1 MFDGGNLNLFL
12 CYAVGEFIHHV
23 DDNQSI
29 GGNSDLCLDCPLEG
43 ISESLSMAGNRINAD
58 RITVAKPERVGKDM
72 LRIRSSNPNDSRMMR
87 RLLAIS
93 FFGSGFVALNN
104 KVLVELGLQDQRA
117 QFLFIVYLTGLI
129 IGLLI
134 ARPKDIKLAAKDWQ
148 VGIFMGITGI
158 GAAYF
163 LIQALLELQGIIVFP
178 VRSSANL
185 LLTALVSAVIWKERP
200 GKKGLL
206 GIILGA
212 ISIILINI
220 K

>member
-1 MFDGGNLNLFL
+1 
-12 CYAVGEFIHHV
+12 
-23 DDNQSI
+23 
-29 GGNSDLCLDCPLEG
+29 
-43 ISESLSMAGNRINAD
+43 MAGNRINAD